1 MFLFFFMKK
10 VSYLFLASAIMAT
23 ANYNALSH
31 DFSDKVYG
39 KANVS
44 IGYQFQAIGNS
55 AIKDRIK
62 QAEEFGNT
70 MNYNY
75 HTLTFGVGY
84 DFYFKVLDFIH
95 PFVGLDIE
103 SRIPVKNSVFIKQPD
118 GKEWPSTY
126 WKLTD
131 FMSFDLKFG
140 SKFIINKDNAIQLYG
155 LFGMNLLMSST
166 AGYDRSKPAGG
177 INTSEPYVGLNV
189 GGGLGYIYNINSSI
203 SVFGAVE
210 YKYSYAKNVRDEE
223 GLARGLYGD
232 KEYGLFKNY
241 AMHQVGV
248 KFGVQF

>member
-1 MFLFFFMKK
+1 MKMKK
-10 VSYLFLASAIMAT
+10 TSYLFLASAFLAT

-62 QAEEFGNT
+62 GAEEFGNT

-75 HTLTFGVGY
+75 HTLTLGVGY

-103 SRIPVKNSVFIKQPD
+103 SRIPVKNSVFIKLPD
-118 GKEWPSTY
+118 GNDWPSTY

-155 LFGMNLLMSST
+155 LFGMNLLMSSN
-166 AGYDRSKPAGG
+166 AGREGDKPTGSVN
-177 INTSEPYVGLNV
+177 ISEPYVGLNV

-210 YKYSYAKNVRDEE
+210 YKYSYARNVKDEN
-223 GLARGLYGD
+223 GLSESLYGETD
-232 KEYGLFKNY
+232 SIFKTY